1 MKKVT
6 LLAAIV
12 LTLAMCASA
21 QQFVDFTQLPATG
34 SPTAIPLGYGGLSWD
49 AVEFVAAPLYDDAN
63 LYIGAGTGI
72 NSGRGFFTGNE
83 AMVAFGG
90 GPMCYKKYSTVA
102 GAVADGKVDKHI
114 CESSISAWNTS
125 VFEVDTME
133 VSDGWDAS
141 GDFITLTAYN
151 NGVKVNPQVQY
162 KLSTTAQKL
171 DLKANNWG
179 PITELVIHPSPAG
192 SFVIYTMQLK

>member
-6 LLAAIV
+6 LLAMLV

-21 QQFVDFTQLPATG
+21 QQFVDFTQLPAT
-34 SPTAIPLGYGGLSWD
+34 SAPKAVPLGYGGLRWD
-49 AVEFVAAPLYDDAN
+49 AVEFVAAPLYPDAN
-63 LYIGAGTGI
+63 LYIGAGDGV

-90 GPMCYKKYSTVA
+90 GPMCYKKYSTVS
-102 GAVADGKVDKHI
+102 GAVADGKVDTHI
-114 CESSISAWNTS
+114 CESSISAWDTS
-125 VFEVDTME
+125 VFEVDSMT

-141 GDFITLTAYN
+141 GDFITISAYN
-151 NGVKVNPQVQY
+151 SGALVGSAQY
-162 KLSTTAQKL
+162 KLSTSAQKL
-171 DLKANNWG
+171 NLKSQNWG
-179 PITELVIHPSPAG
+179 PVTELVIHPSPAG